1 MASTLIVRN
10 VTVNG
15 HRTSIKL
22 EPDMWEALE
31 EICDRE
37 GSSVSEICTRVERRR
52 RQSSLT
58 AAVRVFIVGYFRALA
73 RVAGPG
79 GGSRSAVSAATPQMN

>member
-1 MASTLIVRN
+1 MASTLMVRN

-37 GSSVSEICTRVERRR
+37 GFSLSEICSRLDRRR

-58 AAVRVFIVGYFRALA
+58 AAVRVFIVGYYRALA
-73 RVAGPG
+73 RVADPNGR
-79 GGSRSAVSAATPQMN
+79 SRTLVVQFASQYQ

>member
-10 VTVNG
+10 VRVNG

-22 EPDMWEALE
+22 EQDLWDALE
-31 EICDRE
+31 EICHRE
-37 GSSVSEICTRVERRR
+37 GSSVSEICSRVERRR

-58 AAVRVFIVGYFRALA
+58 AAVRVFIVGYYRSLA
-73 RVAGPG
+73 RIADAEGR
-79 GGSRSAVSAATPQMN
+79 SRFPARAASPQLG